1 MHRPMQT
8 SREVTLTNDKEA
20 PSDDVTRCAQDGVKG
35 GNKHRK
41 QRPLRTM
48 TRTSCHDDCGWEAG
62 SSSMGHTSFATRSSR
77 RMVRSPIEHFKRL
90 LEKACPN
97 HAYPVRHKLKDYE
110 MMRSYMTSGS
120 LTWGAEPGKGP
131 NRSDATPFPEEIAI
145 MMVVGGHPLEGRR
158 CMSSLGARISTRGD
172 WGHGGSRV

>member
-8 SREVTLTNDKEA
+8 SREVTPTNDKEA

-131 NRSDATPFPEEIAI
+131 DRSDATPFPEEIAI